1 MKSNH
6 AALLDASA
14 VALSSLCLVHC
25 LALPLLAAA
34 LPLFGAWAEAE
45 WVHLLF
51 VAIAAPLTG
60 FALWRAHR
68 QQSLPAAAWMVA
80 TLGLALLLAGAL
92 EWPSH
97 DSETPLTVAGSLL
110 LAATHVWNARRRHQ
124 RHC

>member
-1 MKSNH
+1 MKTNP

-14 VALSSLCLVHC
+14 VALSSLCLLHC
-25 LALPLLAAA
+25 LTLPLLAAA

-68 QQSLPAAAWMVA
+68 QRALPAAAWMSA
-80 TLGLALLLAGAL
+80 SLGLALLLAGAL
-92 EWPSH
+92 EWPRH
-97 DSETPLTVAGSLL
+97 DSETAVTVAGSLL
-110 LAATHVWNARRRHQ
+110 LAATHLWNARRRH